1 MSFHFA
7 VKINTIDEVIKKN
20 VCAKKLK
27 NSVYHFK
34 PVVAGEGTV
43 DDGEGAID
51 EGEGDIDEGDGGYI
65 VGIVSGGYIDGE
77 GGYIEGEGGYAVSLR
92 HITSMDPGAKQY
104 CCPVGSSILIVS
116 ILIKMNLIQ
125 LLSTSH
131 IHSPWSNHT
140 C

>member
-1 MSFHFA
+1 MAAIQGYLLTGLTS
-7 VKINTIDEVIKKN
+7 VPPTIL
-20 VCAKKLK
+20 CAFLTP
-27 NSVYHFK
+27 HLH

-104 CCPVGSSILIVS
+104 CCPVGSSILTYTQS
-116 ILIKMNLIQ
+116 LEQPYMLTT
-125 LLSTSH
+125 LLS
-131 IHSPWSNHT
+131 
-140 C
+140 

>member
-34 PVVAGEGTV
+34 PVVAGEGVV

-51 EGEGDIDEGDGGYI
+51 EGEGDMEEGEGAIDEGDGGYI

-77 GGYIEGEGGYAVSLR
+77 GGYIDGEGGYAVSLR
-92 HITSMDPGAKQY
+92 QITSIDPGAKQY
-104 CCPVGSSILIVS
+104 CCPVGSSILIV
-116 ILIKMNLIQ
+116 LIRFKGI
-125 LLSTSH
+125 
-131 IHSPWSNHT
+131 
-140 C
+140 